1 MHSGRAKRAALILAL
16 VSALSLLAALVRLA
30 STDVAEG
37 PVPAA
42 GTTYYVDCRSGDN
55 ANAGTTQG
63 AAWQTPWTYPS
74 SERMLAGADRLL
86 LLRGCEWGG
95 QETRIVA
102 RATSPSV
109 GVLIGAYGPLTAER
123 PTLTNAIGST
133 PCRTRCGPMD
143 WNPTVL
149 LRVIGSHVTVE
160 GLRFVGVP
168 DGNDESCAGQP
179 TGNHSGVWFEG
190 DEGGLGI
197 GNQLRDSE
205 LIGFSRGAVVAP
217 TAHDTRIHSNAFR
230 DNNMMSIL
238 DRAPFNDGGAVAVEL
253 QGSDNEVDHNEFS
266 GQDGCSY
273 DYLRDG
279 SAVEVWGAASGNDV
293 HHNRAIDNESFVELG
308 KPEQGNAPSGN
319 HVAYNQVIGIDAEG
333 SGQAFLVTRGAQ
345 SRNGPVHRTLVINNS
360 VLLPGRR
367 ARGIVCDAGCG
378 AETLTVANNI
388 IWSEGDGPES
398 HHGAISC
405 DVACSE
411 RANIVWS
418 SDTTPYV
425 TIDGRQG
432 QLALGEGSMMSDPHW
447 FAPEQGDLRLK
458 PDSPAIDGGAPM
470 SGDAYLTDLAG
481 TAVPSGAALDIGAFE
496 AEPGDVP
503 SIDRPVSPEPSRPS
517 SPARPLVALPPR
529 ELGRGS

>member
-1 MHSGRAKRAALILAL
+1 MHFMHSGRAKRAVLIFAL
-16 VSALSLLAALVRLA
+16 VSALSLLAALVGLA
-30 STDVAEG
+30 PTDVAER

-55 ANAGTTQG
+55 ANAGTTQA

-74 SERMLAGADRLL
+74 SERTLAGADRLL

-95 QETRIVA
+95 QEIRIVA
-102 RATSPSV
+102 RDTSSSA

-168 DGNDESCAGQP
+168 DGNDEGCARQP

-190 DEGGLGI
+190 YDGQPGV

-205 LIGFSRGAVVAP
+205 LIGLSRGAVVAP
-217 TAHDTRIHSNAFR
+217 TAHDTRIHSNSFR

-308 KPEQGNAPSGN
+308 KPEQGDAPSGN

-378 AETLTVANNI
+378 PETLTVANNI

-418 SDTTPYV
+418 SDANPYV
-425 TIDGRQG
+425 TIDGEQG
-432 QLALGEGSMMSDPHW
+432 PIALGEGSMVSDPNW
-447 FAPEQGDLRLK
+447 IAPERGDLRLR
-458 PDSPAIDGGAPM
+458 PDSPAIDGGAPLP
-470 SGDAYLTDLAG
+470 GGTYPTDLG
-481 TAVPSGAALDIGAFE
+481 GEAVPSGDRLDIGAFE
-496 AEPGDVP
+496 AEPSDTSATDP
-503 SIDRPVSPEPSRPS
+503 SLLPELPSRSAP
-517 SPARPLVALPPR
+517 RP
-529 ELGRGS
+529 